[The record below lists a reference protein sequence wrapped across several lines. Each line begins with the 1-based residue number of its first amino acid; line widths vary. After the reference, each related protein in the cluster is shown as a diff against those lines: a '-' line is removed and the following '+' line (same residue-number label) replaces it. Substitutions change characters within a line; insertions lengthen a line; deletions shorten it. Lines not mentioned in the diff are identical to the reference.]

1 MKKIFVL
8 FTIAVL
14 FAVNAMCADFSD
26 KPVSIILPVGA
37 GSGPDLL
44 ARRMAE
50 VLSERWKTAVL
61 VENKPG
67 GGGSIA
73 VDYVNRRPAD
83 GYTIGYF
90 DVGAI
95 ISYPVLYNKPGLI
108 ANIEPI
114 MGSFV
119 TPLVLTTSSS
129 IRNLTDLQNEIKKNT
144 VYSSWAIGSAG
155 HLAGAEFAEL
165 IGTSMT
171 HVAYKDYATW
181 YIDISEKRT
190 AYGFGSFGSAKAL
203 RDTGK
208 IHHLAVLDDKRDPYW
223 PNIPTIKELTGKD
236 TIPPPSWLMFFISKN
251 TPPDIKKQLEIDLKA
266 SALAPSVVE
275 TYSTL
280 NYQSIS
286 NWSTTDLNKRINR
299 DLQNYIQMVKK
310 FNIQVQ

>member
-14 FAVNAMCADFSD
+14 FAVNAVCADFSG
-26 KPVSIILPVGA
+26 KSMVLVLPFGA

-73 VDYVNRRPAD
+73 IDYVNRQPSD

-90 DVGAI
+90 DAGAI
-95 ISYPVLYNKPGLI
+95 ISYPVLYNKTELI

-119 TPLVLTTSSS
+119 APMALTTSTS
-129 IRNLTDLQNEIKKNT
+129 IRDLTDLQNEIKKNN
-144 VYSSWAIGSAG
+144 VYSSWSIGSTG
-155 HLAGAEFAEL
+155 HLAGAEFAE
-165 IGTSMT
+165 IMGASMT
-171 HVAYKDYATW
+171 HIAYKDYTSW
-181 YIDISEKRT
+181 YIDIAEKRT
-190 AYGFGSFGSAKAL
+190 SYGFSSFGSAKAM
-203 RDTGK
+203 RDAGK

-236 TIPPPSWLMFFISKN
+236 IISPPGWLMFFISKN
-251 TPPDIKKQLEIDLKA
+251 TPPDIKKQLEIDLKT

-299 DLQNYIQMVKK
+299 DMQNYVQMVKK
-310 FNIQVQ
+310 FKIEVQ